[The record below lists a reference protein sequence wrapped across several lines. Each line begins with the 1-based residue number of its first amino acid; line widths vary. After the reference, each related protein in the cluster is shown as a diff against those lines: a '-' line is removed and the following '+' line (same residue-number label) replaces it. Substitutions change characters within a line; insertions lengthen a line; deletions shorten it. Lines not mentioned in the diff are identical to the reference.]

1 MGCKA
6 PHPTKGPKTLQET
19 ELVARAAAF
28 AERCIAPYAAE
39 WDEAG
44 AALPRE
50 VVAEYAALGL
60 AALQVSVARGGHGAS
75 YRCKLLVAGAIAAHC
90 FPTAFALNNMQGSV
104 TRMEREGSPDQ
115 IARYLPGLMAGS
127 IVNAPSL
134 SEPGA
139 GSDFAAIA
147 TVAAQVPGGWR
158 ITGEKAWVTNGVF
171 AEQLIMYAQT
181 SPGSGA
187 RGIASFIVN
196 LDSAGIQRLPPERL
210 MGGSAIGAC
219 GIRLTDVFV
228 PDADLFAP
236 PGEAF
241 KRGLRGITGARIH
254 VAAMINATVEASLRV
269 AVRYAGRRQAFNKP
283 LLVHQG
289 LRWQLVDV
297 AAALEASRLL
307 VDRAAGLVEAGE
319 DAQLAAAFA
328 KKHAAEMA
336 GPAVAA
342 CMQAMGAAG
351 LRREH
356 PLGRHLAAARI
367 AAYVDGT
374 TEMMNERIGAALA
387 SQYGDA

>member
-1 MGCKA
+1 MTA
-6 PHPTKGPKTLQET
+6 P
-19 ELVARAAAF
+19 ELELIAAAAAF
-28 AERCIAPYAAE
+28 AERRIAPHAAE

-44 AALPRE
+44 AALPRA
-50 VVAEYAALGL
+50 VVQEYADLGL
-60 AALQVSVARGGHGAS
+60 AALQVSRERGGQGGS

-90 FPTAFALNNMQGSV
+90 FPSAFALNNLQGSV
-104 TRMEREGSPDQ
+104 TRMEREGSADQ
-115 IARYLPGLMAGS
+115 IARYLPGLMAGR

-147 TVAAQVPGGWR
+147 TLAGKVPGGWR

-196 LDSAGIQRLPPERL
+196 LDASGIERLSPERL

-219 GIRLTDVFV
+219 SIRLTDVFV

-254 VAAMINATVEASLRV
+254 VAAMINATVEASLRL
-269 AVRYAGRRQAFNKP
+269 AVRHAGARQAFGKAV
-283 LLVHQG
+283 LGHQG

-297 AAALEASRLL
+297 AAALETSRLL

-351 LRREH
+351 LRREY
-356 PLGRHLAAARI
+356 PLGRHLAASRI

-374 TEMMNERIGAALA
+374 TEMMNERIGAVLA
-387 SQYGDA
+387 SQYGVA

>member
-1 MGCKA
+1 MT
-6 PHPTKGPKTLQET
+6 PHET
-19 ELVARAAAF
+19 ELIAIAAAF
-28 AERCIAPYAAE
+28 AERSIAPHAAA

-44 AALPRE
+44 AALPRD

-60 AALQVSVARGGHGAS
+60 AALQVSRAHGGQGAS
-75 YRCKLLVAGAIAAHC
+75 YRCKLRVAEAIAAHC
-90 FPTAFALNNMQGSV
+90 FPSAFALNNLQGSV
-104 TRMEREGSPDQ
+104 TRMEREGTADQ
-115 IARYLPGLMAGS
+115 VARYLPGLMAGR

-147 TVAAQVPGGWR
+147 TLATKVPGGWR

-171 AEQLIMYAQT
+171 AEQLILYAQT
-181 SPGSGA
+181 APGAGA

-196 LDSAGIQRLPPERL
+196 LDAPGVERLPAERL

-219 GIRLTDVFV
+219 SIRLTDVFV

-254 VAAMINATVEASLRV
+254 VAAMINATVKASLHL
-269 AVRYAGRRQAFNKP
+269 AVRHAGTRQAFGKP
-283 LLVHQG
+283 LIAHQG
-289 LRWQLVDV
+289 LRWQLADV
-297 AAALEASRLL
+297 ATALEASRLL
-307 VDRAAGLVEAGE
+307 VDHAAGLVEAGQ
-319 DAQLAAAFA
+319 DAQLAAAHA

-336 GPAVAA
+336 TPAVSA

-351 LRREH
+351 LRRAH

-387 SQYGDA
+387 AAYGDA